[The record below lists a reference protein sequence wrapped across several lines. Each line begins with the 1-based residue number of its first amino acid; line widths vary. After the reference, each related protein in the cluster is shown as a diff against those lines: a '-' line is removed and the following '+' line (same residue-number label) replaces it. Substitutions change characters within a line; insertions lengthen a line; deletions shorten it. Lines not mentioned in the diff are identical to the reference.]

1 MYTNTRDEQE
11 KVTASQAI
19 LNGLAKDGGLYVPT
33 EIPELDIDLDVLAK
47 MTYQETAYEVMRR
60 FLTDFT
66 EEELKNCIKNAYDE
80 KFDTPEIAP
89 LVEADGIYFLEL
101 FHGSTIAFKDMAL
114 SILPHLLITAAREKS
129 GRE

>member
-1 MYTNTRDEQE
+1 MKEILYTNTRDEQE

-66 EEELKNCIKNAYDE
+66 EEELKNCIKNEWSPA
-80 KFDTPEIAP
+80 KFWQMGVPKNCAVTI
-89 LVEADGIYFLEL
+89 VEVEGGIPKIIEEDKLYY
-101 FHGSTIAFKDMAL
+101 
-114 SILPHLLITAAREKS
+114 
-129 GRE
+129 